1 MELMRQSG
9 QLLGLTLAEVEKA
22 IQPGRSTAE
31 INALAEKIILEH
43 GGIPAFKGYLGFPAA
58 TCITINEEVVHGIP
72 GERIIAEGDLVTVD
86 CGVSLNGMITDS
98 AITVGAGK
106 LSAENQK
113 LLCTAEKALL
123 KAVEIARPGIRTS
136 EISKIIEKTVRKEG
150 FGIVEDLT
158 GHGVGFELHEDPYI
172 FNFFNGKPG
181 PLLQIGMTL
190 AIEPIITAG
199 SPKTKT
205 LADKWTIVTKDGRA
219 AVQVEHT
226 IAITKKGCE
235 ILTKRPK

>member
-1 MELMRQSG
+1 
-9 QLLGLTLAEVEKA
+9 
-22 IQPGRSTAE
+22 
-31 INALAEKIILEH
+31 
-43 GGIPAFKGYLGFPAA
+43 
-58 TCITINEEVVHGIP
+58 VHGIP

-113 LLCTAEKALL
+113 LLRTAEKALL

-172 FNFFNGKPG
+172 FNFYNGKPG